1 MYYTMN
7 RRQTIIGAQHAAV
20 QEQLTD
26 QERELLGIYKEL
38 LASIR
43 LLSAEISEVMQVP
56 SDISEILQKLEPS
69 LVLLNTAVTSSLF
82 DVSSLR

>member
-1 MYYTMN
+1 MN

-26 QERELLGIYKEL
+26 REQELLGIYREL

>member
-1 MYYTMN
+1 MN